1 MHQVC
6 PHLSISLERI
16 VISEV
21 EGRHQA
27 GRGWN
32 TAAMTPHLVLVLLQ
46 VLVLSPSAS
55 LVLLPVLFI
64 GATSYKVLIMKS
76 YKQQPEVKIWMQ
88 GSKADVLPLHT
99 SSLEIKSPESKA
111 VSIAGT

>member
-1 MHQVC
+1 MSSHQITKFESDFWNC
-6 PHLSISLERI
+6 SLSTSEFGI

-32 TAAMTPHLVLVLLQ
+32 TAGVAPHLVLVLLQ

-55 LVLLPVLFI
+55 LVLLPVLFLYD
-64 GATSYKVLIMKS
+64 TSPRASASSSMT
-76 YKQQPEVKIWMQ
+76 
-88 GSKADVLPLHT
+88 LHV
-99 SSLEIKSPESKA
+99 A
-111 VSIAGT
+111 C